1 MNSAKMFQLNSQLSF
16 ADVNT
21 RKLYGDQLSPF
32 IVVVTYRIEK
42 AVVTNYA
49 VHPLNSVTSF

>member
-16 ADVNT
+16 AEVNT

-32 IVVVTYRIEK
+32 IIFFTYKIEK
-42 AVVTNYA
+42 AIVTNYA
-49 VHPLNSVTSF
+49 VYPLSSVTSF